1 MNKNK
6 YVEIFARE
14 AEEHLQLLRQSL
26 LGMEKTGAGDEQL
39 NQLLRSAHT
48 LKGSAKMVDLLELS
62 NVAHRMEDL
71 FKELQA
77 GQRALTPGLVD
88 LLLVATDAIE
98 ALLAQA
104 SAGGALD
111 VNVAPI
117 LEALDAGALPE
128 QTKAPVAAPAAAGV
142 GGVER
147 RKSVRASVER
157 LDQLSNLM
165 GEILLS
171 RQALAERQR
180 QLLALLP
187 QMDAFMSTLRRAENH
202 RQMKE
207 MRNALLKI
215 SSDLAQDAIQFGY
228 QAEEVYQRTMELRL
242 LPLATITEDFER
254 SLRDLARGLGK
265 EIDLT
270 VTGKDVELDRTVLDL
285 IKPMLLHVLNNA
297 VDHGIEMP
305 EERVRAGKPSHGQ
318 IRLTAQ
324 YEGAFVQIVVRDD
337 GQGIDPAAVRAAAVR
352 RGLLTAEAAAL
363 MSDEATL
370 YLVLQPGF
378 STREFITDVSGRG
391 VGLDVVKSNLDQ
403 VKGNLTLSS
412 KIGQGTELRLRVPS
426 SLALFNGLLV
436 EADGET
442 YVIPQQYIVEILR
455 LAPEEVRNELGREVV
470 RLRERTIPLVNLASL
485 LTGKGRKIEDELP
498 AGRVSV
504 VVLTFREQLLGCL
517 VDRTIGLQDVVVKEL
532 GSQLKSLDYI
542 SGATLLGAGVPALI
556 ISVADLYGAR
566 DQTEGT
572 RLREAHALR
581 QAQARRGRILVVD
594 DSITT
599 RTMEKNI
606 LETNGYEVTIAISG
620 FDALEKLNGNSFDLM
635 VSDVEMPGMTGFE
648 LTRKVRERE
657 QTRNMPVIIVTSL
670 SSAEHRRCGM
680 EAGAQAYIVKGTFD
694 QGTLLETV
702 EALIG

>member
-1 MNKNK
+1 MIKNK

-26 LGMEKTGAGDEQL
+26 LAMEKEGCGTEQL
-39 NQLLRSAHT
+39 NELLRSAHT

-71 FKELQA
+71 FKDLQ
-77 GQRALTPGLVD
+77 GGTRELTPAVID

-117 LEALDAGALPE
+117 LDALQAGALPE
-128 QTKAPVAAPAAAGV
+128 QATAPVVTPGQ
-142 GGVER
+142 GQIER

-171 RQALAERQR
+171 RQALGERQR
-180 QLLALLP
+180 QLLALLAR
-187 QMDAFMSTLRRAENH
+187 MDGFLDRLHQAEDY
-202 RQMKE
+202 RLMKE
-207 MRNALLKI
+207 MRNTLLKI
-215 SSDLAQDAIQFGY
+215 GNDLAQDAIQFGY

-242 LPLATITEDFER
+242 LPLATITDDFER
-254 SLRDLARGLGK
+254 SLRDLARSLGK
-265 EIDLT
+265 ELDFT
-270 VTGKDVELDRTVLDL
+270 VTGKEVELDRTVLDL

-297 VDHGIEMP
+297 VDHGIESP
-305 EERVRAGKPSHGQ
+305 ESRRLAGKPGHGQ
-318 IRLTAQ
+318 IRLSAQ

-337 GQGIDPAAVRAAAVR
+337 GQGIDPAKVRAVAVK
-352 RGLLTAEAAAL
+352 RGLLTADEVTRL
-363 MSDEATL
+363 SDEAAL

-403 VKGNLTLSS
+403 VKGNLTLTS

-426 SLALFNGLLV
+426 SLAMFAGLLV
-436 EADGET
+436 EAGGET
-442 YVIPQQYIVEILR
+442 YVIPQQYIVEVLR
-455 LAPEEVRNELGREVV
+455 LSPEEVRSELGREVV

-485 LTGKGRKIEDELP
+485 LTGQGRNLEEELP
-498 AGRVSV
+498 EGRVSV
-504 VVLTFREQLLGCL
+504 VVLTYREQLLGCL

-566 DQTEGT
+566 QETEGT
-572 RLREAHALR
+572 RLREAHAAR
-581 QAQARRGRILVVD
+581 QAKARRGRVLVVD

-606 LETNGYEVTIAISG
+606 LEAHGYDVTIAVTG
-620 FDALEKLNGNSFDLM
+620 FDALEKLAGNNFDLM

-648 LTRKVRERE
+648 LTKKVRERE
-657 QTRNMPVIIVTSL
+657 ETRHMPVIIVTSL
-670 SSAEHRRCGM
+670 ASVEHRRCGM

-702 EALIG
+702 ETLIG

>member
-14 AEEHLQLLRQSL
+14 AEEHLQLLRQNL
-26 LGMEKTGAGDEQL
+26 LSMEKEGAGAEQF

-71 FKELQA
+71 FKELQS
-77 GQRALTPGLVD
+77 GERELSPGVVD

-104 SAGGALD
+104 SAGGALV

-117 LEALDAGALPE
+117 LEALQAGALPD
-128 QTKAPVAAPAAAGV
+128 QAASPAVKQSYA
-142 GGVER
+142 GVER
-147 RKSVRASVER
+147 RRSVRTSVER
-157 LDQLSNLM
+157 LDQLANRM

-180 QLLALLP
+180 QLMTLLP
-187 QMDAFMSTLRRAENH
+187 MIDTLLGRLRKAENYRLLEEL
-202 RQMKE
+202 RQAFL
-207 MRNALLKI
+207 RTA
-215 SSDLAQDAIQFGY
+215 SDLERDAVHLNY
-228 QAEEVYQRTMELRL
+228 QAEDLYQRAMELRL
-242 LPLATITEDFER
+242 LPLATITEEFER
-254 SLRDLARGLGK
+254 TLRDLARSLAK
-265 EIDLT
+265 EIDFT
-270 VTGKDVELDRTVLDL
+270 VSGKEVELDRTVLDL

-297 VDHGIEMP
+297 VDHGIETP
-305 EERVRAGKPSHGQ
+305 DVRLRAGKSSVGR
-318 IRLTAQ
+318 ITLAAQ
-324 YEGAFVQIVVRDD
+324 YEGSFVQIVVRDD
-337 GQGIDPAAVRAAAVR
+337 GQGIDPAKVREAAVK
-352 RGLLTAEAAAL
+352 RGLLGVDEAAR
-363 MSDEATL
+363 MSDEAAL

-391 VGLDVVKSNLDQ
+391 VGLDVVKANLDQ
-403 VKGNLTLSS
+403 VKGNLTITS
-412 KIGQGTELRLRVPS
+412 KIGEGTELRLRVPS
-426 SLALFNGLLV
+426 SLAMFTGLLV
-436 EADGET
+436 EADDET

-455 LAPEEVRNELGREVV
+455 LAPEEVRSELGREVI

-485 LTGKGRKIEDELP
+485 LTGTGRTLENELP
-498 AGRVSV
+498 EGRVTI

-517 VDRTIGLQDVVVKEL
+517 VDRALGLQEVVVKEL

-542 SGATLLGAGVPALI
+542 SGATLLGAGIPALI
-556 ISVADLYGAR
+556 ISVADIYGAR
-566 DQTEGT
+566 QTTEGT
-572 RLREAHALR
+572 RLREAHEVRKAR
-581 QAQARRGRILVVD
+581 ARRGRVLVVD

-606 LETNGYEVTIAISG
+606 LETQGYEVTIAVSG
-620 FDALEKLNGNSFDLM
+620 FDALEKLAVNRFDLM

-648 LTRKVRERE
+648 LTRQVRERE
-657 QTRNMPVIIVTSL
+657 ESRSMPVIIVSSL
-670 SSAEHRRCGM
+670 ASADDRRRGM

-702 EALIG
+702 ETLIG

>member
-1 MNKNK
+1 MIKNK

-26 LGMEKTGAGDEQL
+26 LAMEKEGVGTEQL

-71 FKELQA
+71 FKDLQ
-77 GQRALTPGLVD
+77 GGSRELTPAVID

-104 SAGGALD
+104 SAGGALA

-117 LEALDAGALPE
+117 LEALQAGALPE
-128 QTKAPVAAPAAAGV
+128 QVSAPVVAPSQGQ
-142 GGVER
+142 VER

-171 RQALAERQR
+171 RQALGERQR
-180 QLLALLP
+180 QLMALLARV
-187 QMDAFMSTLRRAENH
+187 DTFLGRLRQAEDY
-202 RQMKE
+202 RLMKE
-207 MRNALLKI
+207 MRNTLLKI
-215 SSDLAQDAIQFGY
+215 GNDLAQDAIQFGY

-254 SLRDLARGLGK
+254 SLRDLARSLGK
-265 EIDLT
+265 ELDFT
-270 VTGKDVELDRTVLDL
+270 VTGKEVELDRTVLDL

-297 VDHGIEMP
+297 VDHGIETP
-305 EERVRAGKPSHGQ
+305 ELRRQAGKPSHGQ
-318 IRLTAQ
+318 IRLSAQ

-337 GQGIDPAAVRAAAVR
+337 GQGIDPAKVRTVAVK
-352 RGLLTAEAAAL
+352 RGLLAADEATRL
-363 MSDEATL
+363 SDEAAL

-403 VKGNLTLSS
+403 VKGNLTITS

-426 SLALFNGLLV
+426 SLALFAGLLV
-436 EADGET
+436 EADGDT
-442 YVIPQQYIVEILR
+442 YVIPQQYIVEVLR
-455 LAPEEVRNELGREVV
+455 LSPEEVRSELGREVV
-470 RLRERTIPLVNLASL
+470 RLRDRTIPLVNLASL
-485 LTGKGRKIEDELP
+485 LTGENRSLEDEL
-498 AGRVSV
+498 AEGRVCV
-504 VVLTFREQLLGCL
+504 VVLTYREQLLGCL

-566 DQTEGT
+566 QGSEGT
-572 RLREAHALR
+572 HLREAHAAR
-581 QAQARRGRILVVD
+581 QAKSRHGRVLVVD

-606 LETNGYEVTIAISG
+606 LEAHGYDVTIAVTG
-620 FDALEKLNGNSFDLM
+620 FDALEKLAASNFDLM

-648 LTRKVRERE
+648 LTKKVRERE
-657 QTRNMPVIIVTSL
+657 ETRNMPVIIVTSL
-670 SSAEHRRCGM
+670 ASAEHRRCGM

-702 EALIG
+702 ETLIG

>member
-14 AEEHLQLLRQSL
+14 AEEHLQLLRQGL
-26 LGMEKTGAGDEQL
+26 LAMEKGGASGEQF

-48 LKGSAKMVDLLELS
+48 LKGSARMVDLLELS
-62 NVAHRMEDL
+62 TVAHHMEDL
-71 FKELQA
+71 LKELQGGGRELSPA
-77 GQRALTPGLVD
+77 VVD

-104 SAGGALD
+104 SAGGTLS

-117 LEALDAGALPE
+117 VEALQAGALPE
-128 QTKAPVAAPAAAGV
+128 QAVESAATNAAQP
-142 GGVER
+142 GVER
-147 RKSVRASVER
+147 RRSVRASVER
-157 LDQLSNLM
+157 LDQLTNCM

-180 QLLALLP
+180 QLLGLIP
-187 QMDAFMSTLRRAENH
+187 VMDSFLGQLHRTENH
-202 RQMKE
+202 QLMKE
-207 MRNALLKI
+207 LR
-215 SSDLAQDAIQFGY
+215 SSFVRIVSELEQDTVHLGY
-228 QAEEVYQRTMELRL
+228 QAEDIYQRAMELRL

-254 SLRDLARGLGK
+254 SLRDLARTLGK
-265 EIDLT
+265 ELDFK
-270 VTGKDVELDRTVLDL
+270 VTGKEVELDRTVLDL

-297 VDHGIEMP
+297 VDHGIETP
-305 EERVRAGKPSHGQ
+305 ETRLQAGKPSFGRVH
-318 IRLTAQ
+318 LSAQ
-324 YEGAFVQIVVRDD
+324 YEGAFIQIVVSDD
-337 GQGIDPAAVRAAAVR
+337 GQGIDPAKVRGAAVK
-352 RGLLTAEAAAL
+352 RGLLSADEAARL
-363 MSDEATL
+363 SDEAAL

-391 VGLDVVKSNLDQ
+391 VGLDVVKTNLDQ

-426 SLALFNGLLV
+426 SLAMFTGLLV
-436 EADGET
+436 EAAGET

-455 LAPEEVRNELGREVV
+455 LAPAEVRTELGREVV
-470 RLRERTIPLVNLASL
+470 RLRERTIPLVSLAGL
-485 LTGKGRKIEDELP
+485 LSGVSRSIEDELP
-498 AGRVSV
+498 EGRVSV
-504 VVLTFREQLLGCL
+504 VVLNFRDQLLGCL
-517 VDRTIGLQDVVVKEL
+517 VDRAIGLHDVVVKGL

-542 SGATLLGAGVPALI
+542 SGATLLGAGTPALI

-566 DQTEGT
+566 QTTEGT
-572 RLREAHALR
+572 RLREAHAAR
-581 QAQARRGRILVVD
+581 QAKARRGRVLVVD

-606 LETNGYEVTIAISG
+606 LETHGYDVTIAVSG
-620 FDALEKLNGNSFDLM
+620 FDALEKLSGNSFDLM

-648 LTRKVRERE
+648 LTKKVRERE
-657 QTRNMPVIIVTSL
+657 ETRALPVIIVTSL
-670 SSAEHRRCGM
+670 ASADDRRRGM

-694 QGTLLETV
+694 QGVLLETV
-702 EALIG
+702 EALID

>member
-26 LGMEKTGAGDEQL
+26 LALEREGPAGEQF

-48 LKGSAKMVDLLELS
+48 LKGSARMVDLIELS

-71 FKELQA
+71 LKELQ
-77 GQRALTPGLVD
+77 GGERELTPAVID
-88 LLLVATDAIE
+88 LLLVTTDAIE

-104 SAGGALD
+104 SAGGAVT

-117 LEALDAGALPE
+117 LEALEAGALPE
-128 QTKAPVAAPAAAGV
+128 QPAAATPAKTGPAS
-142 GGVER
+142 VER

-157 LDQLSNLM
+157 LDQLSNCL

-171 RQALAERQR
+171 RQSLAERQR
-180 QLLALLP
+180 QLRTLVP
-187 QMDAFMSTLRRAENH
+187 VMDDFLGRLRKAENYQAMKTLRSAFVRIVGEL
-202 RQMKE
+202 E
-207 MRNALLKI
+207 
-215 SSDLAQDAIQFGY
+215 QDAVQLGY
-228 QAEEVYQRTMELRL
+228 QAEDVYQRTMELRL
-242 LPLATITEDFER
+242 LPLATITEEFER
-254 SLRDLARGLGK
+254 TLRDLARSLGK
-265 EIDLT
+265 ELDFS
-270 VTGKDVELDRTVLDL
+270 VTGKEVELDRTVLDL

-297 VDHGIEMP
+297 VDHGIETP
-305 EERVRAGKPSHGQ
+305 DVRVQAGKSSFG
-318 IRLTAQ
+318 RVTLTAQ

-337 GQGIDPAAVRAAAVR
+337 GQGIDPARVRAVAVK
-352 RGLLTAEAAAL
+352 RGLLTADEAQRL
-363 MSDEATL
+363 SDEAAL

-403 VKGNLTLSS
+403 VKGNLVLTS

-426 SLALFNGLLV
+426 SLAMFTGLLV

-455 LAPEEVRNELGREVV
+455 LAPEEVRTELGREVV
-470 RLRERTIPLVNLASL
+470 RLRDRTIPLVSLAVL
-485 LTGKGRKIEDELP
+485 LSGASRSIEEQLP
-498 AGRVSV
+498 EGRVSV
-504 VVLTFREQLLGCL
+504 VVLNFRDQLLGCL
-517 VDRTIGLQDVVVKEL
+517 VDRALGLQDVVVKGL

-542 SGATLLGAGVPALI
+542 SGATLLGAGTPALI

-566 DQTEGT
+566 LTSEGT
-572 RLREAHALR
+572 RLREAHAAR
-581 QAQARRGRILVVD
+581 QARARRGRVLVVD

-606 LETNGYEVTIAISG
+606 LETHGYDVTIAVSG
-620 FDALEKLNGNSFDLM
+620 FDALEKLAGNSFDLM

-657 QTRNMPVIIVTSL
+657 ETRNMPVIIVTSL
-670 SSAEHRRCGM
+670 ASAEHRRCGM

>member
-14 AEEHLQLLRQSL
+14 AEEHLQLLRQGL
-26 LGMEKTGAGDEQL
+26 LAIEKEGVAGEQF

-48 LKGSAKMVDLLELS
+48 LKGSARMVDLLELS
-62 NVAHRMEDL
+62 TVAHRMEDL
-71 FKELQA
+71 FKELQ
-77 GQRALTPGLVD
+77 GGSRELSPPVID

-104 SAGGALD
+104 SAGGAVA

-117 LEALDAGALPE
+117 LEALQAGVLPE
-128 QTKAPVAAPAAAGV
+128 QPIAPTAATPGQP
-142 GGVER
+142 GIER
-147 RKSVRASVER
+147 RRSVRASVER
-157 LDQLSNLM
+157 LDQLANCM

-171 RQALAERQR
+171 RQALTERQR
-180 QLLALLP
+180 ELLTLVP
-187 QMDAFMSTLRRAENH
+187 VMDAFLAQLHQAENY
-202 RQMKE
+202 RLMKE
-207 MRNALLKI
+207 LRGAFVRI
-215 SSDLAQDAIQFGY
+215 ISDLEQDAVNLGY
-228 QAEEVYQRTMELRL
+228 QAEDIYQRAMELRL

-254 SLRDLARGLGK
+254 TLRDLARTLGK
-265 EIDLT
+265 ELDFT
-270 VTGKDVELDRTVLDL
+270 VTGKEVELDRTVLDL

-297 VDHGIEMP
+297 VDHGIEAP
-305 EERVRAGKPSHGQ
+305 EVRLRAGKSSFG
-318 IRLTAQ
+318 RVSLSAQ

-337 GQGIDPAAVRAAAVR
+337 GQGIDPAKVRAAAIK
-352 RGLLTAEAAAL
+352 RGLLSAEEAARL
-363 MSDEATL
+363 SDEAAL

-403 VKGNLTLSS
+403 VKGNLTLAS

-426 SLALFNGLLV
+426 SLAMFTGLLV
-436 EADGET
+436 EADSET

-455 LAPEEVRNELGREVV
+455 LAPEEVRSELGREVV
-470 RLRERTIPLVNLASL
+470 RLRERTIPLVSLAGL
-485 LTGKGRKIEDELP
+485 LSGAGRTIEDELP
-498 AGRVSV
+498 EGRVSV
-504 VVLTFREQLLGCL
+504 VVLSFRDQLLGCL
-517 VDRTIGLQDVVVKEL
+517 VDRAIGLHDVVVKGL

-542 SGATLLGAGVPALI
+542 SGATLLGAGTPALI

-566 DQTEGT
+566 HATEGT
-572 RLREAHALR
+572 RLREAHAAR
-581 QAQARRGRILVVD
+581 QASARRGRVLVVD

-606 LETNGYEVTIAISG
+606 LETHGYDVTIAVSG
-620 FDALEKLNGNSFDLM
+620 FDALEKLAGNSFDLM

-648 LTRKVRERE
+648 LTKKVREKE
-657 QTRNMPVIIVTSL
+657 ETRNLPVIIVTSL
-670 SSAEHRRCGM
+670 ASADDRRRGM

-702 EALIG
+702 EALID

>member
-14 AEEHLQLLRQSL
+14 AEEHLQLLRQGL
-26 LGMEKTGAGDEQL
+26 LAMEKEGAGADQM

-48 LKGSAKMVDLLELS
+48 LKGSARMVDLLEIS

-71 FKELQA
+71 LKELQGGA
-77 GQRALTPGLVD
+77 REVTPAVID

-104 SAGGALD
+104 SAGGSLG

-117 LEALDAGALPE
+117 LEALQAGVLPE
-128 QTKAPVAAPAAAGV
+128 QAASSTAAPANYS
-142 GGVER
+142 GVER
-147 RKSVRASVER
+147 RRSVRASVER
-157 LDQLSNLM
+157 LDQLANCS

-180 QLLALLP
+180 QLFALLP
-187 QMDAFMSTLRRAENH
+187 MMDTFLGRLRLAENY
-202 RQMKE
+202 RLMQE
-207 MRNALLKI
+207 LRGAFLRI
-215 SSDLAQDAIQFGY
+215 VSDLEQDAVQLGY
-228 QAEEVYQRTMELRL
+228 QAEDIYQRAMELRL
-242 LPLATITEDFER
+242 LPLASITEDFER
-254 SLRDLARGLGK
+254 TLRDLARSLGK
-265 EIDLT
+265 EVSFT
-270 VTGKDVELDRTVLDL
+270 VSGKEVELDRNVLDL

-297 VDHGIEMP
+297 VDHGIETP
-305 EERVRAGKPSHGQ
+305 DIRLHAGKSSVGQ
-318 IRLTAQ
+318 ISLSAQ

-337 GQGIDPAAVRAAAVR
+337 GQGIDPVRVRAAAVK
-352 RGLLTAEAAAL
+352 RGLLSVDEAGRL
-363 MSDEATL
+363 SDEAAL

-391 VGLDVVKSNLDQ
+391 VGLDVVKANLDQ

-412 KIGQGTELRLRVPS
+412 KIGQGTELKLRVPS
-426 SLALFNGLLV
+426 SLAMFTGLLV
-436 EADGET
+436 EVGGET
-442 YVIPQQYIVEILR
+442 CVIPQQYIVEILR
-455 LAPEEVRNELGREVV
+455 LAPEEIRSELGREVV
-470 RLRERTIPLVNLASL
+470 RLRERTIPLVSLARL
-485 LTGKGRKIEDELP
+485 LSGEARGSDDDLP
-498 AGRVSV
+498 EGRVSV
-504 VVLTFREQLLGCL
+504 VVLTFRDQLLGCL
-517 VDRTIGLQDVVVKEL
+517 VDRAVGLQEVMVKDL

-542 SGATLLGAGVPALI
+542 SGATLLGAGTPALI

-566 DQTEGT
+566 QSTEGT
-572 RLREAHALR
+572 RLREAHAAR
-581 QAQARRGRILVVD
+581 QARAKRGRVLVVD

-606 LETNGYEVTIAISG
+606 LETHGYEVTIAVSG
-620 FDALEKLNGNSFDLM
+620 FDALEKLAGNRFDLM

-648 LTRKVRERE
+648 LTKAVRERE
-657 QTRNMPVIIVTSL
+657 ETRTMPVIIVTSL
-670 SSAEHRRCGM
+670 ASADDRRRGM

-702 EALIG
+702 ETLID

>member
-1 MNKNK
+1 MIKNK

-14 AEEHLQLLRQSL
+14 AEEHLHLLRQCL
-26 LGMEKTGAGDEQL
+26 LAMEKEGLGAGQL

-71 FKELQA
+71 FKELES
-77 GQRALTPGLVD
+77 GQRELTPAVID

-117 LEALDAGALPE
+117 LEALQAGTLPE
-128 QTKAPVAAPAAAGV
+128 QAPAPVAAPAA
-142 GGVER
+142 GVER

-171 RQALAERQR
+171 RQALTERQH
-180 QLLALLP
+180 QLLALLGR
-187 QMDAFMSTLRRAENH
+187 MDSFLGRLRKVENY
-202 RQMKE
+202 RLMKE
-207 MRNALLKI
+207 MRDTLFKI
-215 SSDLAQDAIQFGY
+215 GNDLAQDAIQFGY

-242 LPLATITEDFER
+242 LPLSTITEDFER
-254 SLRDLARGLGK
+254 SLRDLARSLGK
-265 EIDLT
+265 EIDFT
-270 VTGKDVELDRTVLDL
+270 VTGKEVELDRTILDL

-297 VDHGIEMP
+297 VDHGIETP
-305 EERVRAGKPSHGQ
+305 EQRRQAGKPGHGQ
-318 IRLTAQ
+318 IRLSAQ
-324 YEGAFVQIVVRDD
+324 YEGAFVQIVVSDD
-337 GQGIDPAAVRAAAVR
+337 GQGIDPARVRAVAVK
-352 RGLLTAEAAAL
+352 RGLLAADEAARL
-363 MSDEATL
+363 NDEAAL
-370 YLVLQPGF
+370 YMVLQPGF

-403 VKGNLTLSS
+403 VKGNLTITSR
-412 KIGQGTELRLRVPS
+412 IGRGTELRLRVPS
-426 SLALFNGLLV
+426 SLALFTGLLV
-436 EADGET
+436 EAEGET

-455 LAPEEVRNELGREVV
+455 LAPEEVRSELGREVV
-470 RLRERTIPLVNLASL
+470 RLRERTIPLVNLSSL
-485 LTGKGRKIEDELP
+485 LTGRARGLDDQLPEGRI
-498 AGRVSV
+498 SV

-542 SGATLLGAGVPALI
+542 SGATLLGAGTPALI

-566 DQTEGT
+566 EQAEGT
-572 RLREAHALR
+572 RLREAHAAR
-581 QAQARRGRILVVD
+581 KAKARRGRVLVVD

-606 LETNGYEVTIAISG
+606 LEAHGYEVTIAVTG
-620 FDALEKLNGNSFDLM
+620 FDALEKLAGNQFDLM

-648 LTRKVRERE
+648 LTKKVRERE
-657 QTRNMPVIIVTSL
+657 ETRNMPVIIVTSL
-670 SSAEHRRCGM
+670 ASAEHRRCGM

-702 EALIG
+702 ETLIG